1 MSDLAS
7 KEVRPAFVLSPMMV
21 GHPVSDLASK
31 EVRPELVVLAADLVE
46 LEVLVADRAVRP

>member
-7 KEVRPAFVLSPMMV
+7 KEVRLAFVLSPMMV

-31 EVRPELVVLAADLVE
+31 EVRPELVVL
-46 LEVLVADRAVRP
+46 VADRVVRP